1 MRKVLLKTTLAA
13 AMAILVTGCG
23 GGSDNIGSIGSYGGG
38 DNGSTGVDSLKI
50 TKSSNSRDFVVKWN
64 KNSGG
69 YSEVIYTDDLNKKRG
84 NGYTATSN
92 STGTITMVCQEL
104 YATAQEISYRCKA
117 NNVYYSKSVTL
128 KAGVEYKWLV
138 NYSDGVDFTKGE
150 VQATMTYN
158 DGELYIQ

>member
-1 MRKVLLKTTLAA
+1 MRKVLLKTTLAT

-23 GGSDNIGSIGSYGGG
+23 GGSDSVGSYGGG
-38 DNGSTGVDSLKI
+38 DNGSTSTDSLKI

-69 YSEVIYTDDLNKKRG
+69 YSEVIYTDDLNKERG

-92 STGTITMVCQEL
+92 STGTITMVCQER
-104 YATAQEISYRCKA
+104 YSTAQEISYRCKPD
-117 NNVYYSKSVTL
+117 NVTYSKSVTL

-138 NYSDGVDFTKGE
+138 NYSDGVNFTKGE
-150 VQATMTYN
+150 VAAIMTYN
-158 DGELYIQ
+158 DGVLSIQ